1 MFYFIEKCCV
11 CNYVDDNTLSAFDC
25 YMNVVEEKL
34 EKDFEELHTWSY
46 NNYMALNPGKCN
58 FLCLGS
64 NLSLDEI
71 FIYKNFKIKNTFVN
85 KILE

>member
-1 MFYFIEKCCV
+1 MFYFIEKFCV
-11 CNYVDDNTLSAFDC
+11 CNYVDANTLFAFDC
-25 YMNVVEEKL
+25 NMNVVEEKL

-58 FLCLGS
+58 FMCLGS
-64 NLSLDEI
+64 NLSLNEI